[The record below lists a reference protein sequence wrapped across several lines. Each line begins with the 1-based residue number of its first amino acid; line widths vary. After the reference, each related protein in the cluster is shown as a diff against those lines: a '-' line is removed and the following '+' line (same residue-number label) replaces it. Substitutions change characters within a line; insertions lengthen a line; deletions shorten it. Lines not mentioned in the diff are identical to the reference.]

1 MFDTHGIFYKN
12 CLIIGNACRDI
23 QVELTLSWRIS
34 LVCFLTTNI
43 WQLWIFTYSCDFISR
58 ESMNIAN
65 AAYTAPWIY
74 LPMDR
79 FGKLLRK
86 DLQIVMMRSR
96 RACYLTACGF
106 FPISLETFTK
116 IMSSA
121 MSYFTI
127 LKQRTMDTAE

>member
-1 MFDTHGIFYKN
+1 MH
-12 CLIIGNACRDI
+12 RDI

-43 WQLWIFTYSCDFISR
+43 SQLWIFTYSCDFMAR

-79 FGKLLRK
+79 FGKMIRK
-86 DLQIVMMRSR
+86 DLQFVIMRSR
-96 RACYLTACGF
+96 RPSCLTACGF

-116 IMSSA
+116 VILFIILSI
-121 MSYFTI
+121 SYSINKLALFFSI
-127 LKQRTMDTAE
+127 IRLINCCNFFQLLQ